1 MGEGSDTDDGQTAG
15 ESDDTP
21 IADGGDADP
30 NADESDECIDGERI
44 AAVEEIPA
52 DGSLLF
58 TVRDG
63 FDTEEAILLDTG
75 EEVVALKN
83 YCPHWT
89 DVRFDSGSGATVRD
103 DELVCEKHGATF
115 ETDSGYCTHGPCEGA
130 TVEAVDV
137 AVRDG
142 AVYLTA
148 EDYEFEHVGPSGD
161 HDLSSRGRIGF
172 SGN

>member
-1 MGEGSDTDDGQTAG
+1 M
-15 ESDDTP
+15 
-21 IADGGDADP
+21 
-30 NADESDECIDGERI
+30 DEHSRL

-52 DGSLLF
+52 DSSLLF

-63 FDTEEAILLDTG
+63 FDREEVILLTLGDD
-75 EEVVALKN
+75 VVALRN

-89 DVRFDSGSGATVRD
+89 DVRFDTGSGATVRE

-115 ETDSGYCTHGPCEGA
+115 ETRSGDCTHGPCEGA
-130 TVEAVDV
+130 TIEEIDVTVE
-137 AVRDG
+137 DG
-142 AVYLTA
+142 VVYLTDEA
-148 EDYEFEHVGPSGD
+148 YEFENLGPSGD